1 MVKILIVED
10 DPMVAQINRQF
21 IEKID
26 DQSVIDIANNVK
38 EAMAILEEKDIDLL
52 LLDIYM
58 PEENGLTFLKYIRE
72 QGFKVDA
79 ILITAASDV
88 EDIQTAFRY
97 GAVDYLIKPFE
108 FERFKQSLLKYKQGL
123 NFYNSNHHIKQADID
138 AAFMNKKTKAQPE
151 QLKLPKGVTRET
163 LQVIIAKMNE
173 FEGNEF
179 STDDI
184 SKVANISRVSV
195 RKYLKFLTDKEI
207 LEESLTYGIGRPI
220 YLYKFNRDNLKDLKG
235 YIDV

>member
-1 MVKILIVED
+1 MLKILIVED

-21 IEKID
+21 IEKVD
-26 DQSVIDIANNVK
+26 ESAVIEIANNVK
-38 EAMAILEEKDIDLL
+38 EAMTILDEKEINLL

-72 QGFKVDA
+72 QGYKVDA

-108 FERFKQSLLKYKQGL
+108 FDRFKQSLLKYKQGL
-123 NFYNSNHHIKQADID
+123 TFYNSNQHIKQADID
-138 AAFMNKKTKAQPE
+138 AAFMNKDTNVQPE
-151 QLKLPKGVTRET
+151 HKKLPKGVTKET
-163 LQVIIAKMNE
+163 LQVIIEKMNN
-173 FEGNEF
+173 FEGKEF

-184 SKVANISRVSV
+184 SKIANISRVSV

-220 YLYKFNRDNLKDLKG
+220 YLYKFKKDNLKDLKD
-235 YIDV
+235 YID